1 MLQKTRD
8 VSVNRKKTDDFIF
21 HSGEWGWSN
30 TKKCSAEE
38 IKIVHSGTNQRNLL
52 QASVIKFIQTFYP
65 RIKFLQKEMSNFHPL
80 PPPLPVNYRV
90 HRFRREDGQ
99 VTQS

>member
-1 MLQKTRD
+1 MYPLTGRRRTILFLAVGSGAGQI
-8 VSVNRKKTDDFIF
+8 RKNIPAQ
-21 HSGEWGWSN
+21 S
-30 TKKCSAEE
+30 CAEE
-38 IKIVHSGTNQRNLL
+38 IKIVHSGTKQRNLL

-65 RIKFLQKEMSNFHPL
+65 RIKFLQKEMSNFHPF
-80 PPPLPVNYRV
+80 PLPVNYTV